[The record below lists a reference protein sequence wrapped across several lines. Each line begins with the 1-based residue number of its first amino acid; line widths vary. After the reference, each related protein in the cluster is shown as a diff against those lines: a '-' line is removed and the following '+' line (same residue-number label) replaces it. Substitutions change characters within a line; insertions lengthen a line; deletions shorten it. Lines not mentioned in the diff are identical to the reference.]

1 LDYHG
6 RVKTTPALA
15 LLLGAALATACSHGP
30 VAARRTLSPADYFP
44 LSVGNT
50 WVYVDRSPQLPAGQ
64 AEQRR
69 TVRVVSRDAEGYF
82 HDNERGELRTDPD
95 CLHDRMRRLLCA
107 PFEVGRGWS
116 SVVSVT
122 STERYEIAAA
132 DELVRTPAGTFPHC
146 VKVRA
151 RNKAGPGAEAVLEST
166 YAPGVGLVRIE
177 TFVVV
182 KGEATPQIRAELESY
197 KVAGAGSDKGRA
209 AGGGNEV
216 P

>member
-1 LDYHG
+1 LDYHD
-6 RVKTTPALA
+6 RVKTTSALA
-15 LLLGAALATACSHGP
+15 LLLGTAVATACSHGQ
-30 VAARRTLSPADYFP
+30 VAARRMPSPSDYFP
-44 LSVGNT
+44 LAVGNT
-50 WVYVDRSPQLPAGQ
+50 WVYVDRSPQLPSGQ
-64 AEQRR
+64 AERRR

-82 HDNERGELRTDPD
+82 HDNERGELRADPD

-107 PFEVGRGWS
+107 PFEVGRAWS

-122 STERYEIAAA
+122 STERYEIAST
-132 DELVRTPAGTFPHC
+132 DEMVRTPAGTFSRC

-151 RNKAGPGAEAVLEST
+151 RNKAGPGTEAILEST

-182 KGEATPQIRAELESY
+182 KGQATPQIKAELESY
-197 KVAGAGSDKGRA
+197 DVVGAAKDGAAGAGTQA
-209 AGGGNEV
+209 